1 MIAVLSVM
9 EAGWSQ
15 QLTIGRIDISVLD
28 GEDRRVREVSEEV
41 SSFVVVDLP
50 AHLLYDDCQH
60 PFKLNGDLKLR

>member
-1 MIAVLSVM
+1 M

-50 AHLLYDDCQH
+50 AHFLYDDCRC
-60 PFKLNGDLKLR
+60 PF